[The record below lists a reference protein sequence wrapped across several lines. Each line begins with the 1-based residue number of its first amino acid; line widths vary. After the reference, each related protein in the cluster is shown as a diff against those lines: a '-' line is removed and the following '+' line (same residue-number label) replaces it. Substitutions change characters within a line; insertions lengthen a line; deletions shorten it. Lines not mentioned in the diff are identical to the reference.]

1 MIIHTLKILQQML
14 KIFKVCLTILGHYVL
29 QGYRSLKGFN
39 SANQW
44 TGFSFYMIQPSFMNE
59 LKTEIYQI
67 AILLRSLKR
76 KALHKNFFIKDVF
89 SECDQIH
96 KKMRIGHIY

>member
-1 MIIHTLKILQQML
+1 
-14 KIFKVCLTILGHYVL
+14 
-29 QGYRSLKGFN
+29 
-39 SANQW
+39 
-44 TGFSFYMIQPSFMNE
+44 MNE

-96 KKMRIGHIY
+96 KKCGLVTFTEKALNGKLYFLCNEVQRCGKEKGLGVTAKMFLCFRNLSPKFSIK

>member
-1 MIIHTLKILQQML
+1 MDWFQFLYDIAIL
-14 KIFKVCLTILGHYVL
+14 HE
-29 QGYRSLKGFN
+29 
-39 SANQW
+39 
-44 TGFSFYMIQPSFMNE
+44 E